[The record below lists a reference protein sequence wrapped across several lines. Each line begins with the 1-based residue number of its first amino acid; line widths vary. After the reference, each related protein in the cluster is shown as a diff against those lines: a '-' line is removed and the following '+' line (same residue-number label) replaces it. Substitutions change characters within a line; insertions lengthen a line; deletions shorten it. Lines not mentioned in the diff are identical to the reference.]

1 MRLKGARIS
10 TAILTVY
17 PPYTR
22 GQGVS
27 KQASFNVSTFLCE
40 IIFNFELA
48 QSSLNV

>member
-27 KQASFNVSTFLCE
+27 KQASFSTFLCE

-48 QSSLNV
+48 QSSLNA